1 MKEIFLKAGLPPK
14 GCASMKLS
22 DSELQ
27 AFKTDGYV
35 VARNALNVPKDLQPV
50 MDEYAQILARMSQR
64 LYAAKEISSMY
75 SDLPFGRRAIAIAR
89 ESGYLNTYPFDINF
103 PPYAQLTP
111 DTELNFGPAM
121 FGLLRN
127 EHLLDL
133 VESIIGPEIY
143 SNPVQHVRVKV
154 PEHLVPQKKRNSQN
168 ATTGWHQDNGVVNTE
183 ADATEMLTVWFPLT
197 EASEQHGCLKV
208 VPRSHVEGLQI
219 HCPHPVQG
227 ARIPMEFIPE
237 NLVVPIPMSPGD
249 VLLMHRTCMHSSL
262 PNKSQEIRFSL
273 DIRYNPIGQAT
284 GRDFL
289 PGFIARSRK
298 NPSAELHDPEKW
310 RQSWFAARDDL
321 LSGNVHLPSLH
332 RWDGTHELCA

>member
-1 MKEIFLKAGLPPK
+1 
-14 GCASMKLS
+14 MKLS
-22 DSELQ
+22 GNELRQ
-27 AFKTDGYV
+27 FKNEGYV
-35 VARNALNVPKDLQPV
+35 VAGDVLSASDDLQPV
-50 MDEYAQILARMSQR
+50 MDEYAQILDRMSQR
-64 LYAAKEISSMY
+64 LFTAKEINSVY
-75 SDLPFGRRAIAIAR
+75 PDLPFGKRAIAIAR
-89 ESGYLNTYPFDINF
+89 ECGYLNTYPFDINF
-103 PPYAQLTP
+103 PPYTQLTS

-127 EHLLDL
+127 ERLLDL

-143 SNPVQHVRVKV
+143 SNPVQHVRVKL
-154 PEHLVPQKKRNSQN
+154 PEHLVPREKRTSQN

-183 ADATEMLTVWFPLT
+183 ADNTEMLTVWFPLT

-208 VPRSHVEGLQI
+208 VPRSHAEGLQV

-227 ARIPMEFIPE
+227 ARIPIEFIPE
-237 NLVVPIPMSPGD
+237 DLVVPVPMSPGD
-249 VLLMHRTCMHSSL
+249 VLFMHRKCIHSSL
-262 PNKSQEIRFSL
+262 SNKSQEIRFSL

-298 NPSAELHDPEKW
+298 NPSAELHDPDKW

-321 LSGNVHLPSLH
+321 LSGNANVPGSH
-332 RWDGTHELCA
+332 RWDGSHELCA